1 MDRKW
6 MSSDRCSRE
15 YIDGVKEFIR
25 FAREH
30 TNEPNK
36 ILCPCL
42 SCCYGK
48 RISPS
53 DLLDHLVCH
62 GIDQSYTRWTR
73 HGEMDDTSSDR
84 VHTTIDASN
93 EFNPSMWDE
102 DDGLQEMLNAV
113 EGVLH
118 DCPKEFEKLK
128 GDAEKPLYPGS
139 TKYTRLLAVLKL
151 YNFKARYGLSD
162 SGFTALLELLQDMLL
177 DPNELPTTTN

>member
-6 MSSDRCSRE
+6 MSSDRCLRE

-25 FAREH
+25 FASEH
-30 TNEPNK
+30 TNNPNK

-48 RISPS
+48 RISPL

-73 HGEMDDTSSDR
+73 HGETDDARSDR
-84 VHTTIDASN
+84 VHTTMGPSN
-93 EFNPSMWDE
+93 EFGPSICDDE

-118 DCPKEFEKLK
+118 NCPQQFQELK
-128 GDAEKPLYPGS
+128 GNVEKPLYAGNS
-139 TKYTRLLAVLKL
+139 KHIRLLAVLKL
-151 YNFKARYGLSD
+151 YNFKV
-162 SGFTALLELLQDMLL
+162 
-177 DPNELPTTTN
+177 